1 VRGAR
6 LLLGGVLALASA
18 SASAQ
23 PAHQHLRLIAPAA
36 PGGGWDQTARAM
48 QAVLQAAGLVGTS
61 SVENIP
67 GAAGTIGLARF
78 VSAERGNGDVLMLSG
93 LIMLGA
99 VVTHQSPVTL
109 REVTPIARLLG
120 EWEVVVVPSASP
132 YQSLADLTDAFRT
145 RPESISWG
153 GGSAGG
159 TDQILAGLFADAV
172 GVAPNRVNYIAFS
185 GGGESLSAILGGQV
199 SVGVNGLAELAP
211 HIEAGTVRALAISS
225 GERLPNLDVPTFR
238 EQGVDVEIE
247 NWRSVVAPPGVSATE
262 RERLEQTTAAMV
274 RSPQWHEALARYR
287 WNDRYLAGAAF
298 ARFSAAE
305 EARVEGILARLG
317 TGSSAGAASVA
328 AVGRYPLFV
337 LFGLAASALWSAGAM
352 VRWRARAGETSVPA
366 AGVADRWRAVILIAV
381 AAGIDVLLLDR
392 AGFII
397 ASTALFWVT
406 ARAFDASHP
415 IRDVV
420 FALAISTASYVVF
433 VRWLD
438 LALPAGV
445 LAGWL

>member
-1 VRGAR
+1 VRATR
-6 LLLGGVLALASA
+6 LLICSVLALGIPS

-23 PAHQHLRLIAPAA
+23 PLRQHLRLIAPAA

-48 QAVLQAAGLVGTS
+48 QAVLQAAGIVRTS
-61 SVENIP
+61 SVENIS

-120 EWEVVVVPSASP
+120 EFEVIVVPAASP
-132 YQSLADLTDAFRT
+132 MRSLADLVAAFRA

-211 HIEAGTVRALAISS
+211 HLEAGTVRALAISS
-225 GERLPNLDVPTFR
+225 AERLPGLDVPTFR

-262 RERLEQTTAAMV
+262 RERLERTIEAMV
-274 RSPQWHEALARYR
+274 RSPQWQEALSRYR
-287 WNDRYLAGAAF
+287 WNDRYLAGTAF
-298 ARFSAAE
+298 GRFSAAE

-317 TGSSAGAASVA
+317 TGPSAGEASVTS
-328 AVGRYPLFV
+328 VGRYPVFV
-337 LFGLAASALWSAGAM
+337 LFGLAASALWSARVMRRWQKRAGKTPATT
-352 VRWRARAGETSVPA
+352 VASGSWRA
-366 AGVADRWRAVILIAV
+366 AVLIAV
-381 AAGIDVLLLDR
+381 AAVVDLLLLER
-392 AGFII
+392 AGFVV
-397 ASTALFWVT
+397 ASALLFWVT

-415 IRDVV
+415 LRDAM
-420 FALAISTASYVVF
+420 FALGIAVACHVVF

-438 LALPAGV
+438 VLLPAGV